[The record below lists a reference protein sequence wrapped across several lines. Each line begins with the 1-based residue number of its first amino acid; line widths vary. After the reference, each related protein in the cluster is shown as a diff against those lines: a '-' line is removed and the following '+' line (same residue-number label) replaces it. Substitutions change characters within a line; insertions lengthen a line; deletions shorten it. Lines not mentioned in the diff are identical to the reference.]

1 MKRKITL
8 SIALILSV
16 ILVSLISSDSTVWAQ
31 PPQRFAADTGMV
43 TLGPNQVLRVTVAT
57 GDLNGDDTV
66 NVRLRW
72 IEYTQG
78 VCNSGGVC
86 KHAIESQNTSTPVTL
101 APGEVV
107 SFDHIGNFNFL
118 RGVVLSNSR
127 KLRVNAIVFDT
138 STQRVVAMI
147 CTNEVIEE

>member
-1 MKRKITL
+1 MKRKIIL

-16 ILVSLISSDSTVWAQ
+16 ILVSMISSDSTALAQ
-31 PPQRFAADTGMV
+31 QPQRFTADTGMV

-57 GDLNGDDTV
+57 GDINGEDSV

-86 KHAIESQNTSTPVTL
+86 KHAIESQNTSAPITL

-118 RGVVLSNSR
+118 RAVVLGNRR
-127 KLRVNAIVFDT
+127 KLRVNMIVFDT
-138 STQRVVAMI
+138 STQRVVAML
-147 CTNEVIEE
+147 CNNEVIEE